1 MKIGG
6 FQPMTLS
13 DYPGQVAAVVF
24 MQGCNFRCPFCH
36 NGTLLATDPPSD
48 TLMPVDRVVDC
59 LDRRREILD
68 AVTITGGEP
77 TIQPDLPMFVNRIRK
92 KGFKIKLDT
101 NGSRPAVLRQL
112 LACHM
117 LDYVAMD
124 IKAPPGKYARMTGM
138 DAPIADI
145 TESIGLLAESDT
157 PCEFRTTYVPALL
170 TADDLQQIR
179 SSLPRGA
186 RHAVQPFVPD
196 NALDASLRSSVR
208 RPAGDGRATLLSE
221 PDETPN
227 SVPHHLDFL
236 SGE

>member
-6 FQPMTLS
+6 FLPMTLS
-13 DYPGQVAAVVF
+13 DYPGRIAAAVF
-24 MQGCNFRCPFCH
+24 TQGCNFRCPFCH

-48 TLMPVDRVVDC
+48 TLMPVDRVVDF
-59 LDRRREILD
+59 LDRRRECLD
-68 AVTITGGEP
+68 AVIVTGGEP
-77 TIQPDLPMFVNRIRK
+77 TIQPDLPMFVNRIRR

-124 IKAPPGKYARMTGM
+124 IKAPPGKYARLTGT
-138 DAPIADI
+138 DAPIASI
-145 TESIGLLAESDT
+145 TESIALLAESDT

-170 TADDLQQIR
+170 AADDLQQIR
-179 SSLPRGA
+179 SCLPPGA
-186 RHAVQPFVPD
+186 RHTVQPFVPD
-196 NALDASLRSSVR
+196 NALDASLRSSTR
-208 RPAGDGRATLLSE
+208 RSARNREAASLSGPE
-221 PDETPN
+221 NPTN
-227 SVPHHLDFL
+227 NIPHHLEFL